1 MIKLIKLLELEKP
14 QNIYAP
20 EQEPGEA
27 PEKDLMK
34 KGFKLGK
41 ATIDPETGASV
52 TDVTYL
58 PAFETIRRQTLSMR
72 KEFQP
77 FKFSSNEDIAKVAK
91 DINTNM
97 RKEFQPFKFSS
108 NEDIAKVAKDINTNL
123 TKVSQMI
130 FALEKM
136 IELQNKS
143 K

>member
-14 QNIYAP
+14 TNIYAP

-77 FKFSSNEDIAKVAK
+77 FKFS
-91 DINTNM
+91 T
-97 RKEFQPFKFSS
+97 

-136 IELQNKS
+136 IELQNKN

>member
-1 MIKLIKLLELEKP
+1 MIKLIDLLELEKP

-20 EQEPGEA
+20 GEEPGDA
-27 PEKDLMK
+27 PEKDLMQ

-41 ATIDPETGASV
+41 PTIDPETGASI

-58 PAFETIRRQTLSMR
+58 PAFETLRRQTIKMR

-77 FKFSSNEDIAKVAK
+77 FGFSSNEDIAKVAK
-91 DINTNM
+91 G
-97 RKEFQPFKFSS
+97 
-108 NEDIAKVAKDINTNL
+108 INTNL

-130 FALEKM
+130 YALEKM

>member
-1 MIKLIKLLELEKP
+1 MIKL
-14 QNIYAP
+14 
-20 EQEPGEA
+20 
-27 PEKDLMK
+27 KDLLDEVYVQMPGDQGDEELMQ

-58 PAFETIRRQTLSMR
+58 PAFEQIRRQALSMR

-77 FKFSSNEDIAKVAK
+77 FKFSSNEDIAKVS
-91 DINTNM
+91 
-97 RKEFQPFKFSS
+97 KE
-108 NEDIAKVAKDINTNL
+108 INTNL
-123 TKVSQMI
+123 TKVSQLI

-136 IELQNKS
+136 IELQNK

>member
-1 MIKLIKLLELEKP
+1 MIKLTDLLEEVYVQTP
-14 QNIYAP
+14 D
-20 EQEPGEA
+20 GE
-27 PEKDLMK
+27 EGDDTLMK

-58 PAFETIRRQTLSMR
+58 PAFEQIRRQALTMR

-77 FKFSSNEDIAKVAK
+77 FKFSA
-91 DINTNM
+91 
-97 RKEFQPFKFSS
+97 

-123 TKVSQMI
+123 TKVSQLI

-136 IELQNKS
+136 IELQNK